1 MRSRSVVPPMPS
13 EVSSASAVPGRRSPC
28 ISASLATI
36 LGSLMR
42 MRCRMLRSQQ
52 NHEFIA
58 RAADVARAD
67 GKDGV
72 PGTRLFEQ
80 ILDAF
85 LHRMKIVNV
94 FMTSLANSARKRF
107 ARHARDGRFTGGIDV
122 GGPKNGGL
130 IGGAAEIRP
139 GGHGGG
145 RSGRFETPR
154 RSM

>member
-13 EVSSASAVPGRRSPC
+13 EVRSASAVPGRRSTC

-42 MRCRMLRSQQ
+42 MRRGVLRSQQ

-58 RAADVARAD
+58 RVADVARAD
-67 GKDGV
+67 GKDSV
-72 PGTRLFEQ
+72 ARTRLLQQ

-94 FMTSLANSARKRF
+94 FMPCLANGAR
-107 ARHARDGRFTGGIDV
+107 
-122 GGPKNGGL
+122 
-130 IGGAAEIRP
+130 
-139 GGHGGG
+139 
-145 RSGRFETPR
+145 
-154 RSM
+154 

>member
-1 MRSRSVVPPMPS
+1 MRSRSAVPPMPS
-13 EVSSASAVPGRRSPC
+13 EVRPARAVPCRSSTR

-36 LGSLMR
+36 LGSRMR
-42 MRCRMLRSQQ
+42 MMRRMLRSQQ
-52 NHEFIA
+52 KHEFIA
-58 RAADVARAD
+58 RSADVARAD

-72 PGTRLFEQ
+72 PGTRLFQQ

-122 GGPKNGGL
+122 G
-130 IGGAAEIRP
+130 
-139 GGHGGG
+139 
-145 RSGRFETPR
+145 
-154 RSM
+154 